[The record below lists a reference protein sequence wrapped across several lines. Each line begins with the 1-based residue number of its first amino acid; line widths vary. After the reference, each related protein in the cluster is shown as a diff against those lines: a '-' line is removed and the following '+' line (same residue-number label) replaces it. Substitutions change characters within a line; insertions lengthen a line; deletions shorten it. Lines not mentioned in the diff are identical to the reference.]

1 MTKEQVISKIRK
13 LFELSRSSNENEAAL
28 AAAKARELL
37 SAYNLTVADLPL
49 DRMHD
54 HLGIVESNVH
64 MGKVLRTWVK
74 SLMLHVA
81 CGFECE
87 LIIRRQRGKDPI
99 PSYIGTVADSQVAAY
114 TCTFLYQELNRL
126 ADKALPQLK
135 RENRGWHTTSL
146 KNSYLE
152 GAVNRIGERF
162 REQTQ
167 AIRNVEK
174 QTCKDLIPAKDRM
187 IRTYMQKNF
196 DCIRKEYGKSR
207 TLSLT
212 AFKQGYD
219 DAASVDLKPG
229 IEQSTSGYSQ
239 VGA

>member
-1 MTKEQVISKIRK
+1 MTKEQVISKVRK

-37 SAYNLTVADLPL
+37 SAYNLTVADLPM
-49 DRMHD
+49 DRMQE
-54 HLGIVESNVH
+54 HLGIVESSVS
-64 MGKVLRTWVK
+64 MGRVLPTWVK

-81 CGFECE
+81 RGFECE
-87 LIIRRQRGKDPI
+87 VIIRRQRGMDPI

-126 ADKALPQLK
+126 AEKALPQLK

-167 AIRNVEK
+167 ALRNVEENS
-174 QTCKDLIPAKDRM
+174 CKDLIPAKDKM
-187 IRTYMQKNF
+187 IKTYMQTNF

-229 IEQSTSGYSQ
+229 IEQSTGGYSQ

>member
-1 MTKEQVISKIRK
+1 MTKEQVISKVKK
-13 LFELSRSSNENEAAL
+13 LFELSRSNNENEAAL

-37 SAYNLTVADLPL
+37 SAYNLTVADLPM
-49 DRMHD
+49 DRMQD
-54 HLGIVESNVH
+54 HLSIVESSLH

-81 CGFECE
+81 GGFECE
-87 LIIRRQRGKDPI
+87 VIIRRQRGKDPA

-114 TCTFLYQELNRL
+114 TCIFLYQELNRL
-126 ADKALPQLK
+126 VENALPQLR
-135 RENRGWHTTSL
+135 RENEGWHTTSL

-162 REQTQ
+162 REQIQ
-167 AIRNVEK
+167 ALRHVEET
-174 QTCKDLIPAKDRM
+174 TCKDLIPAKDKM
-187 IRTYMQKNF
+187 IKTYMKNNF
-196 DCIRKEYGKSR
+196 DGIRKEYGKSR
-207 TLSLT
+207 TRSLA

-219 DAASVDLKPG
+219 DAASLDLRPG
-229 IEQSTSGYSQ
+229 VEDTKSYSQ